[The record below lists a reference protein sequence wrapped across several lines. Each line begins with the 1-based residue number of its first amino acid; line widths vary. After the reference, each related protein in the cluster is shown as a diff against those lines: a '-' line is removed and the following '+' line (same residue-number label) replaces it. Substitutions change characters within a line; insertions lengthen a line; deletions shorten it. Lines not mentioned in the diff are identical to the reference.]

1 MNLFI
6 DLHSMQM
13 AEMQLPHFVA
23 ACSCTVCVYSGFGGH
38 VNDMVQL
45 YTAYMTSTLA
55 LVGHVKWYG
64 SVVQHTWLAHWLWS
78 VMCMLWF
85 SCTGYVTGGRTL
97 LVVVHYTALHMY
109 VHTYC
114 TVQSMHVH
122 RCTYKLYIHTLC
134 NSLIY
139 AIQPHV
145 IVSSH
150 PLKLARLLKR
160 VRHVHLDY

>member
-55 LVGHVKWYG
+55 LVGHVK
-64 SVVQHTWLAHWLWS
+64 
-78 VMCMLWF
+78 
-85 SCTGYVTGGRTL
+85 
-97 LVVVHYTALHMY
+97 
-109 VHTYC
+109 
-114 TVQSMHVH
+114 
-122 RCTYKLYIHTLC
+122 
-134 NSLIY
+134 
-139 AIQPHV
+139 
-145 IVSSH
+145 
-150 PLKLARLLKR
+150 
-160 VRHVHLDY
+160 